1 MRPKIIELIINKF
14 LLINS
19 PLYVVANAL
28 LGMTHTDKMRIGI
41 VFADM
46 MGKKIYAYKYLNQN
60 IIIPIA
66 MIAYHFQNSDAL
78 TKELKKQFRLFQ
90 IERIVYA
97 LLMAAMG
104 VLFIL
109 MPAQSANVL
118 CTITGV
124 VLLSVGLV
132 LVITY
137 FMRTVLFG
145 GLSLV
150 FGMLLTLSGILCLI
164 HPEVVQSLLT
174 VLMGLIVIV
183 DGSSLF
189 MNSIECARVKIKG
202 WFWMLLLSLLVL
214 ALGGVVLFGNF
225 TAVMYVAGCALIIDA
240 LSKVIITLVFGNR
253 IHEAHKQIH
262 DLRNTFYE
270 DNTNIQDVP
279 YEEVKE

>member
-1 MRPKIIELIINKF
+1 
-14 LLINS
+14 
-19 PLYVVANAL
+19 
-28 LGMTHTDKMRIGI
+28 
-41 VFADM
+41 
-46 MGKKIYAYKYLNQN
+46 
-60 IIIPIA
+60 

-109 MPAQSANVL
+109 MPAQSANLL

-124 VLLSVGLV
+124 VLVSVGLV
-132 LVITY
+132 SVITY
-137 FMRTVLFG
+137 FVRTVLFG

-270 DNTNIQDVP
+270 DNTTIQDVP
-279 YEEVKE
+279 YEEVKESRWALKIPT